1 MEEIDLFGLGGKE
14 GIIVSVSELNLL
26 VRQAL
31 RSSFPDTIWVEG
43 EASRVKVH
51 SSGHMYF
58 VLKDESASVSAVM
71 FRSAREGMKFELE
84 HGMHIICRARVDI
97 YEREGRYQ
105 IYVEEIVPKGVGALE
120 LAFRQLKEKLEKEGL
135 FDESRKQELPFL
147 PRVVGVIT
155 SPTGAA
161 VRDIINV
168 LKRRFDGVGIL
179 IYPVKVQGEGAAE
192 EIAKA
197 IMIFNEFFRNEVDV
211 LIVGR
216 GGGSIEDLWAFN
228 EEIVARAISN
238 SYIPVIS
245 AVGHE
250 IDVTISDLVADRRA
264 PTPSAGAEMAVP
276 DKREIVRRIENLGHR
291 LYRRLS
297 HQWESLIYRLESI
310 RRSRAFFEPQY
321 RINEYMQVLDSLIE
335 RANNSISRC
344 EEKTRLH
351 LKSLAGKLEVLSP
364 LKTLLRGYSIV
375 RRRRDNRLISSVSL
389 AKPGED
395 IAVRFSDGEVDARV
409 IGMGRGKSNKKKVVY
424 EAREQGSLF

>member
-1 MEEIDLFGLGGKE
+1 MEEISLFELGGKE
-14 GIIVSVSELNLL
+14 GIVVSVSELNSL

-58 VLKDESASVSAVM
+58 VLKDESAAVSAVM

-84 HGMHIICRARVDI
+84 HGMQVICRARVDI

-105 IYVEEIVPKGVGALE
+105 IYVEEIMPKGVGALE

-135 FDESRKQELPFL
+135 FDETRKQPLPFL
-147 PRVVGVIT
+147 PRVVGVVT

-168 LKRRFDGVGIL
+168 LRRRFEGVSIL
-179 IYPVKVQGEGAAE
+179 IYPVRVQGDGAAE
-192 EIAKA
+192 EIAEA
-197 IMIFNEFFRNEVDV
+197 IRIFNESFKDEVDV

-228 EEIVARAISN
+228 EEVVARAIS
-238 SYIPVIS
+238 SSSIPIIS

-250 IDVTISDLVADRRA
+250 IDVTISDLVADKRA

-276 DKREIVRRIENLGHR
+276 DKRELIRRIENLGQR

-297 HQWESLIYRLESI
+297 HQWESLVYRLESI
-310 RRSRAFFEPQY
+310 RRSRAFFEPHY
-321 RINEYMQVLDSLIE
+321 KINEYMQTLDALIE
-335 RANNSISRC
+335 RAYNSLTRR

-364 LKTLLRGYSIV
+364 LKTLSRGYSIV
-375 RRRRDNRLISSVSL
+375 RRRRDNRVVSSITLVR
-389 AKPGED
+389 PGED
-395 IAVRFSDGEVDARV
+395 IVVRFSDGELDARV
-409 IGMGRGKSNKKKVVY
+409 TKMGKGGLKKKVFY
-424 EAREQGSLF
+424 EGGQQESLF